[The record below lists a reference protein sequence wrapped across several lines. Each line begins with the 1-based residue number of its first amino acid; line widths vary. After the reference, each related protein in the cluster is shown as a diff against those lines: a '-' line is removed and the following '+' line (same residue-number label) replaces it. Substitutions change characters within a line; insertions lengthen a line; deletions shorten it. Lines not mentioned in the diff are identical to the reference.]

1 MKAETIR
8 YSEAFKQQVV
18 RELADGK
25 LRSVDHARRAY
36 RIGGTNTVPRWVRK
50 YGTEDQQPKIVR
62 IETMKERDELKDAR
76 TRIRELEAALAD
88 AHIDHCLEEAY
99 LRVACE
105 RMGVVPDEF
114 KKKHAMTLSS
124 LRKSRNGEGGFR

>member
-8 YSEAFKQQVV
+8 YSEAFKRQVV

-25 LRSVDHARRAY
+25 FSSPDQARKAY
-36 RIGGTNTVPRWVRK
+36 RIGGANTICRWVRK
-50 YGTEDQQPKIVR
+50 YGTEDQQPKMVR
-62 IETMKERDELKDAR
+62 IQTMNERDERKDAR
-76 TRIRELEAALAD
+76 TRIRELESALAD

-105 RMGVVPDEF
+105 RMGVAPDDF
-114 KKKHAMTLSS
+114 KKKHAMTLSG
-124 LRKSRNGEGGFR
+124 LRKSRGGAGGYR